1 MSQIDDF
8 LSGKSP
14 ESSPQSIDDF
24 LGGKPKKKKESG
36 ASFSDYAGAA
46 NSAIGQGVAN
56 LGAAAGTFI
65 QAPAANTLSGILGAK
80 ALADRGLTWL
90 INQAEPGSA
99 VPHEQTQEDAQLASQ
114 FAAESRAENANTP
127 WNLPARAGRYLE
139 QDSRRVVAEN
149 QANDRA
155 TNPELMRQQQAMGD
169 AEGFVGNLKA
179 SFQNPLALTHTLVK
193 SAPDMALGVGVG
205 SVLARA
211 RMAGAVAAGEAA
223 AANAAKAGANE
234 AAQAAAA
241 KAAIDA
247 VESKAIASASTAG
260 TLSEAGSSA
269 MQAREGTYQEVAS
282 MPLETL
288 AKSPRFQQIMAQNG
302 GDAAKARETLA
313 NELADQA
320 TMLSGAGTMAGSA
333 LTNKLFG
340 GDATAKSIV
349 GGRMSVKELG
359 KRIGQDTVEEGLQG
373 VPEDAAQHGATV
385 QADPS
390 KKYDPAGSLAQNMVA
405 GFAMGSGGHGLAYT
419 KEAVASM
426 GKGGQT
432 PPAPGTPAAPAQNT
446 VPTAPTAAPVDT
458 EAEKALRTPTSMTAL
473 DRAHEITPELT
484 AARERLAD
492 LTPENGYGPPFDQE
506 RQELASRADSLQAE
520 LDGITKTWP
529 KTEYGAKT
537 NFSTEAG
544 ARIDGVYALMDAN
557 DLVTSHDENLRANP
571 LYPQEMQ
578 PRDRSRSASEMQVSG
593 IVQKLDPAR
602 LGLSADAAT
611 GAPIVGEDGLVES
624 GNARTIAMKRMY
636 SVNDGRWPHSQQD
649 VPELDNGKSS
659 PARRYRKF
667 LEDSASQ
674 FGLTAEAVDAMEK
687 PVLVRV
693 RTTPVNRAEF
703 ARQANA
709 STVAAMSPSEQ
720 AKSDASRIDAMDDLA
735 PDDAGDFSGPASR
748 PFIRRFMAR
757 LPGTEQAGMIDA
769 DGNLSTTGYTRVR
782 NAILAKAYGDSPV
795 LMRMVESLDDNLRN
809 ITKALISA
817 APKVAQMRDAIAKG
831 ARFDSDITPDLMA
844 AVEELSHLKDAG
856 TSISDALAQA
866 GMFGDKYSP
875 ETRDLLQF
883 LADNIRRPR
892 RMADFIV
899 AYMDALDSAGN
910 PAQGSMFGDAQAP
923 ARQDL
928 IKAAK
933 STIGEN
939 TDATAQDTQRGIAG
953 ENTKPGEKAGSKPA
967 DAPGSGRS
975 DQGDGATG
983 PAAGQEQGTQEQG
996 RAEAVTQKAEAAEP
1010 KPLQEDGVP
1019 EKTPEKKPI
1028 TRTADRDFWAYA
1040 KEQGH
1045 APGDVKVGS
1054 ELHTRLKAEFDALK
1068 AGKARLKEITG
1079 KKINEDWSAFSAKSD
1094 TMGVPR
1100 ADMPQIKAEHRGA
1113 LTQFLAAR
1121 GVAHEAD
1128 ADVSAMELKPTQAEF
1143 SPGKVKQAQDFEG
1156 GDRSILVSADGF
1168 VLDGHHQWLAKL
1180 SQGLPIRVIRFDA
1193 PMADLLPLAR
1203 EFPSAEVS
1211 REAEAVEGKQ
1221 QDGLKSPT
1229 PDEIRQLVTQQERAE
1244 KERQRKDQEA
1254 GDAGSTDFVQAPGG
1268 NLDFGEITPEMSKAM
1283 RRQAG
1288 KIRLRK
1294 GNEAWGLIHIEAR
1307 HGEQFKSLGFQSAN
1321 GFIAHVA
1328 SSFNAIY
1335 KGKGAGLSIVLETER
1350 TGGRLMVQLEASSDG
1365 DFYDVKTAS
1374 PIRAGQYKN
1383 EKPLWQR
1390 DGTITQ
1396 TAQGSS
1402 LLPRDQSGNQ
1412 SVPQGNDVE
1421 QGAEKAKSPSKTS
1434 TKIEDSGEVLEGAR
1448 KLYAKSYAAKLDEG
1462 KGMDLASV
1470 PLSKSWPEPDYQRL
1484 IDEGIDPW
1492 AVALAR
1498 AVRDEVPNK
1507 PMKGWKLKGWVQKVE
1522 FARDM
1527 AAKVMSGEIT
1537 KDQFMA
1543 EGGKHN
1549 LADWFNKIDLYEAVG
1564 HANSLKTLRF
1574 SEGEYSFYGGQK
1586 FSPAKKLW
1594 TINAPST
1601 SASATWSNGNWGNDL
1616 VVADT
1621 KAEAIEKYK
1630 AWAAE
1635 QTGKDQAKPASKRTE
1650 FDVYSYRNKPAVFIV
1665 GKRIS
1670 ATKSIDLMEF
1680 ETSKEAN
1687 AFIAANQDQLEKMLA
1702 EAKVEQPE
1710 RRESNTPRVGADHRN
1725 GADVTTEQ
1733 FREAFGFRGEQF
1745 GASMP
1750 QAERQANMNQAYDA
1764 LMDLAGVI
1772 GIPPKALSLNGELGL
1787 AFGARGRG
1795 GKNPAMAHYEP
1806 DTTGS
1811 VTPNRVVINLTRKN
1825 GAGSLAHEWFHA
1837 VDNYFARMRGEKA
1850 GMLTE
1855 SYPAKREG
1863 VRPEMVEAFKK
1874 VMMAIQ
1880 STGVRERSKNMD
1892 KKRTKDYWSTGLEM
1906 AARSFESYIIAKL
1919 QDKSGSNDYLAN
1931 IVPESL
1937 WLQQE
1942 SYPYPTMGE
1951 LPAIRTAF
1959 DNFFAT
1965 VQTKETDSGVAL
1977 FSRANAGDF
1986 ENVEH
1991 LTKEALDALVNRIKA
2006 MMPNMPTVHVLAD
2019 PSKAP
2024 PALREYIIR
2033 QDAWDDVEGA
2043 MHKGELYMFA
2053 SGLSDELRA
2062 EHVLAEHEAAH
2073 FGLRAVLGS
2082 SLKTAMH
2089 LVYAQNASV
2098 LRAVTELQKRG
2109 KLSNAEATEEVIV
2122 DIPTA
2127 DLAKLKGWRKVVM
2140 MVRDWMQAHGYD
2152 KIAQK
2157 ITDMLDGSLSQ
2168 QQRADLFVA
2177 ELVRGA
2183 RDYVAGKLPSRRVG
2197 YIGDTRLST
2206 TLQED
2211 IKRQE
2216 AWLQREASA
2225 RGFADIEDMLAKN
2238 YPLFEKL
2245 AELWRKKNPASDGV
2259 MLSRSPD
2266 TKTDFETR
2274 IDALFAGEKAETGT
2288 KVLDSSDMM
2297 GLLGYPQVPLVLN
2310 ERHLMDG
2317 MTTHPEL
2324 TAKAWKR
2331 VPGWIENPAAAYLSM
2346 GQANQNRVVL
2356 LAPELLAGH
2365 PVVMV
2370 IEPNPGVVGGRAG
2383 QASSE
2388 QLLVTV
2394 FAKTNGAVPLA
2405 SAAKQGK
2412 LLYLQKEMA
2421 PAISSSGG
2429 VQFPKHGDITTGR
2442 KKILTEKNLAGFI
2455 KARQQGEANVT
2466 GQKESPTK
2474 NATEAIQTVLLNV
2487 QNDGGDAR
2495 IVYPNDQSGQDEPI
2509 RLSRAPAKAQGLSVQ
2524 ERADEIIQEKAK
2536 AGGSVLD
2543 AAAHALTR
2551 VTRLEKITS
2560 WAYDFAAQQL
2570 DRFTPDAIK
2579 AGVVSDY
2586 GVPESVIDQRAVM
2599 QGRKM
2604 QHLRKVGGLLD
2615 KLNTLTRSESRVAYA
2630 WMNEADASA
2639 ADSLMQDLPAESVKV
2654 LQEVQKMIDHLS
2666 REAVSLGQLSEQA
2679 YKAHRFAYLRRSYA
2693 KHVVEL
2699 SPKENAKRGRTISV
2713 LGDQYKGRGFEEGA
2727 SMRQIQAAA
2736 PDWWKRKM
2744 QEGKAD
2750 TAVKGEKFI
2759 RLERRAPSGE
2769 GVTPL
2774 DGMDGKQPGRVLE
2787 VNYWP
2792 AAEPMPAK
2800 YQDWAQ
2806 AGTFEA
2812 RDTQGDKVVMWR
2824 DYTKDE
2830 REKMGEVDE
2839 ARFAIAKTLHGMIHD
2854 VEVGRYLRWIAQ
2866 TQAKLV
2872 AADVPGKLVTAEEG
2886 WGHVFKPGEW
2896 VQVPDTKITGTDV
2909 AKYGKLA
2916 GRFVPGPVWNDVRQ
2930 VGNSSFGK
2938 VPWAAF
2944 NTLQSW
2950 WKTSKTAL
2958 SPGVHMNNIMSDFVM
2973 ADWHDVSQ
2981 AHVRKALRILMAAS
2995 NRDNKGML
3003 GTAMNAASK
3012 MGIDDRE
3019 AAQLIVNRYKDS
3031 GGELG
3036 SWATVEMQNDQLE
3049 PILKDLQKELGI
3061 EDELGNQ
3068 LGAFNAVQQFMHAKF
3083 PSVYNAAGGLMGSTL
3098 GRVAAKA
3105 AGKVVGG
3112 VVQEGKTLIDLY
3124 QSEDEVFRLA
3134 AWLKSKEAG
3143 MDDMAAGKVSR
3154 KSFLDYSVNAPW
3166 IVAMKNSAWPFMAFS
3181 YRAIPMFLE
3190 TAGKKPHKLL
3200 KLMAVAGAL
3209 NAMGAMLA
3217 GGDDDEDELRKLL
3230 PEEKAGRIWGMVP
3243 KLIRMPW
3250 NDAHGSP
3257 VFLDVRRFVPV
3268 GDVFDVDQGHSA
3280 IPLPPALQPGGI
3292 IGMLSELRLN
3302 KSAFT
3307 GKPITLETDT
3317 TAEQSGKVLDYMY
3330 KWMMPNVLGVPGS
3343 YATTGVQNAYR
3354 GKEDPFGREQSIAQ
3368 AVSSAFGL
3376 KLGSYPTDVLRQNLV
3391 KKTKAESS
3399 EIDHN
3404 ITKLSHQYQQNGI
3417 SREEFDEGVKYQ
3429 LAKKTKL
3436 WEEMGE
3442 KMR

>member
-8 LSGKSP
+8 LSGKTP

-36 ASFSDYAGAA
+36 GSFSDYASSF
-46 NSAIGQGVAN
+46 NSALGQGVAN
-56 LGAAAGTFI
+56 SIGAAGTFI
-65 QAPAANTLSGILGAK
+65 QAPAANTLSGIFGAK
-80 ALADRGLTWL
+80 AAVDRGLTWL

-114 FAAESRAENANTP
+114 FSAESRAENANTP

-179 SFQNPLALTHTLVK
+179 AAQNPLALTHTLVK

-211 RMAGAVAAGEAA
+211 RMAGAAAAGEAA

-234 AAQAAAA
+234 ATQAAAA

-247 VESKAIASASTAG
+247 VESKAVASASTAG

-269 MQAREGTYQEVAS
+269 MQAREGTYQEVAA

-302 GDAAKARETLA
+302 GDAVKARETLA

-349 GGRMSVKELG
+349 GGRMSAKELG

-419 KEAVASM
+419 KEAIASM

-432 PPAPGTPAAPAQNT
+432 APAPGAPAAPAQNT
-446 VPTAPTAAPVDT
+446 APTAANAAPVET

-492 LTPENGYGPPFDQE
+492 LTPENGYGPAFDQE

-544 ARIDGVYALMDAN
+544 ARIEGAYALMDAN

-624 GNARTIAMKRMY
+624 GNARTIAMKRVY
-636 SVNDGRWPHSQQD
+636 QANGQKASDYKQFLR
-649 VPELDNGKSS
+649 DN
-659 PARRYRKF
+659 A
-667 LEDSASQ
+667 AQ
-674 FGLTAEAVDAMEK
+674 FGITPESVDAMAK

-757 LPGTEQAGMIDA
+757 LPGTEQSGMIDA

-844 AVEELSHLKDAG
+844 AVEELSRLKDAG
-856 TSISDALAQA
+856 TSVSDALAQA

-875 ETRDLLQF
+875 ETRELLQF

-899 AYMDALDSAGN
+899 AYMDALDRAGD
-910 PAQGSMFGDAQAP
+910 PAQGSMFGDNQAP
-923 ARQDL
+923 TRQDL

-933 STIGEN
+933 STVGEN

-953 ENTKPGEKAGSKPA
+953 EDAKPGEKTGGKPE
-967 DAPGSGRS
+967 DAPGSRRG
-975 DQGDGATG
+975 DQGDGVAG
-983 PAAGQEQGTQEQG
+983 PAAEQERGTQEQG
-996 RAEAVTQKAEAAEP
+996 RAEAVTQKAETAEP
-1010 KPLQEDGVP
+1010 KPLQEVGAS
-1019 EKTPEKKPI
+1019 EKTPEKKPV

-1068 AGKARLKEITG
+1068 AGKARMKEITG
-1079 KKINEDWSAFSAKSD
+1079 DKINEDWTAFSAKSD

-1100 ADMPQIKAEHRGA
+1100 AEMPQIKAEHRGA

-1180 SQGLPIRVIRFDA
+1180 SQGLPVRVIRFDA
-1193 PMADLLPLAR
+1193 PTADLLPLAR
-1203 EFPSAEVS
+1203 EFPSAEVA
-1211 REAEAVEGKQ
+1211 RGAEGVEGKQ

-1229 PDEIRQLVTQQERAE
+1229 PDEIRQRVTQQEQAE

-1254 GDAGSTDFVQAPGG
+1254 GDAGSTDFIPAPDGG
-1268 NLDFGEITPEMSKAM
+1268 LDFGEITPEMSKAM

-1288 KIRLRK
+1288 KIRLTQ
-1294 GNEAWGLIHIEAR
+1294 GVQNSDGTGHGLVHIEAN
-1307 HGEQFKSLGFQSAN
+1307 HGKEIRAAGFDSAQAFLADAFRSIDEVWKPGKTTQLIAVQSGRA
-1321 GFIAHVA
+1321 GKVAFI
-1328 SSFNAIY
+1328 
-1335 KGKGAGLSIVLETER
+1335 
-1350 TGGRLMVQLEASSDG
+1350 QLEADSKG
-1365 DFYDVKTAS
+1365 GEDFYRVNSAFPAS
-1374 PIRAGQYKN
+1374 EKYVARKEKKEGW
-1383 EKPLWQR
+1383 KPLWSRYPVPADASGASGFVGQSPEA
-1390 DGTITQ
+1390 GETTP
-1396 TAQGSS
+1396 TVSG
-1402 LLPRDQSGNQ
+1402 QSGKP
-1412 SVPQGNDVE
+1412 SLPQ
-1421 QGAEKAKSPSKTS
+1421 AEKIAKPPSKTPA
-1434 TKIEDSGEVLEGAR
+1434 KIEDSGEVLEGAR
-1448 KLYAKSYAAKLDEG
+1448 KPENDNGTVMLSRSQATQQAYEARIDALFAGGGANRVGVRVLDRSDVLSLLGFEG
-1462 KGMDLASV
+1462 LPLVLRESKVIKG
-1470 PLSKSWPEPDYQRL
+1470 LSKHPAMTADLWKKVPEWIENPAAVFDSHTVQGALVFVAPELVNGAVVLVTVEPDSTVSASL
-1484 IDEGIDPW
+1484 
-1492 AVALAR
+1492 VAHEVTNAYDKDAGPPPFGLWLRDGLAR
-1498 AVRDEVPNK
+1498 YVNQKEFPTVAARAGLQLPREATANK
-1507 PMKGWKLKGWVQKVE
+1507 PG
-1522 FARDM
+1522 
-1527 AAKVMSGEIT
+1527 
-1537 KDQFMA
+1537 
-1543 EGGKHN
+1543 
-1549 LADWFNKIDLYEAVG
+1549 
-1564 HANSLKTLRF
+1564 
-1574 SEGEYSFYGGQK
+1574 
-1586 FSPAKKLW
+1586 
-1594 TINAPST
+1594 
-1601 SASATWSNGNWGNDL
+1601 
-1616 VVADT
+1616 
-1621 KAEAIEKYK
+1621 
-1630 AWAAE
+1630 
-1635 QTGKDQAKPASKRTE
+1635 
-1650 FDVYSYRNKPAVFIV
+1650 
-1665 GKRIS
+1665 
-1670 ATKSIDLMEF
+1670 
-1680 ETSKEAN
+1680 
-1687 AFIAANQDQLEKMLA
+1687 
-1702 EAKVEQPE
+1702 
-1710 RRESNTPRVGADHRN
+1710 
-1725 GADVTTEQ
+1725 
-1733 FREAFGFRGEQF
+1733 
-1745 GASMP
+1745 
-1750 QAERQANMNQAYDA
+1750 
-1764 LMDLAGVI
+1764 
-1772 GIPPKALSLNGELGL
+1772 
-1787 AFGARGRG
+1787 
-1795 GKNPAMAHYEP
+1795 
-1806 DTTGS
+1806 
-1811 VTPNRVVINLTRKN
+1811 TRKI
-1825 GAGSLAHEWFHA
+1825 
-1837 VDNYFARMRGEKA
+1837 
-1850 GMLTE
+1850 LTE
-1855 SYPAKREG
+1855 
-1863 VRPEMVEAFKK
+1863 
-1874 VMMAIQ
+1874 
-1880 STGVRERSKNMD
+1880 KNLSGHR
-1892 KKRTKDYWSTGLEM
+1892 KEHG
-1906 AARSFESYIIAKL
+1906 IA
-1919 QDKSGSNDYLAN
+1919 
-1931 IVPESL
+1931 
-1937 WLQQE
+1937 
-1942 SYPYPTMGE
+1942 M
-1951 LPAIRTAF
+1951 
-1959 DNFFAT
+1959 
-1965 VQTKETDSGVAL
+1965 
-1977 FSRANAGDF
+1977 SRAEFSGQGM
-1986 ENVEH
+1986 
-1991 LTKEALDALVNRIKA
+1991 TKEALDALVNRIKA
-2006 MMPNMPTVHVLAD
+2006 KMPNMPTVHVLAD
-2019 PSKAP
+2019 PSEAP

-2053 SGLSDELRA
+2053 SGLFDELRA

-2098 LRAVTELQKRG
+2098 RRAVTELQKRG

-2127 DLAKLKGWRKVVM
+2127 ELAKLKGWRKVVM

-2183 RDYVAGKLPSRRVG
+2183 RDYVAGKSPSRRVG

-2216 AWLQREASA
+2216 DWLQREARA

-2245 AELWRKKNPASDGV
+2245 AELWRKKNPAEGGG
-2259 MLSRSPD
+2259 MLSRRPD
-2266 TKTDFETR
+2266 TKAAYEAR
-2274 IDALFAGEKAETGT
+2274 IDALFSGGLANLKGVHLLDKSD
-2288 KVLDSSDMM
+2288 VLD
-2297 GLLGYPQVPLVLN
+2297 LLGLGNMPVQLDEAKVILN
-2310 ERHLMDG
+2310 Q
-2317 MTTHPEL
+2317 TNHPEM
-2324 TAKAWKR
+2324 TADVWKKIPEWLDRPALVTKSRSVDGRYEITPSETVLGAPFLIIIEPKGGKVMVHALVNAYAKDKNPQGEIEAIARKISSGNVAYVDTKKA
-2331 VPGWIENPAAAYLSM
+2331 S
-2346 GQANQNRVVL
+2346 
-2356 LAPELLAGH
+2356 ELL
-2365 PVVMV
+2365 
-2370 IEPNPGVVGGRAG
+2370 GRSG
-2383 QASSE
+2383 L
-2388 QLLVTV
+2388 QLPRLPSLNT
-2394 FAKTNGAVPLA
+2394 
-2405 SAAKQGK
+2405 
-2412 LLYLQKEMA
+2412 
-2421 PAISSSGG
+2421 
-2429 VQFPKHGDITTGR
+2429 DR
-2442 KKILTEKNLAGFI
+2442 KKILTEKNLNGYV
-2455 KARQQGEANVT
+2455 KARQQG
-2466 GQKESPTK
+2466 
-2474 NATEAIQTVLLNV
+2474 
-2487 QNDGGDAR
+2487 
-2495 IVYPNDQSGQDEPI
+2495 NDQSGQDEPI

-2524 ERADEIIQEKAK
+2524 ERADEIIHEKAK

-2551 VTRLEKITS
+2551 LTRLEKITS
-2560 WAYDFAAQQL
+2560 RAYDFAAQQL

-2639 ADSLMQDLPAESVKV
+2639 ADGLMQDLPAESVKV

-2736 PDWWKRKM
+2736 PDWWKRKT

-2750 TAVKGEKFI
+2750 TALKGEKFI

-2792 AAEPMPAK
+2792 AAEPMPVK
-2800 YQDWAQ
+2800 YQDWTQ

-2930 VGNSSFGK
+2930 LGNSSFGK
-2938 VPWAAF
+2938 VPWEAF

-2958 SPGVHMNNIMSDFVM
+2958 SPGVHMNNIMSNFVM
-2973 ADWHDVSQ
+2973 ADWHDVSP

-2995 NRDNKGML
+2995 NQDNKGML
-3003 GTAMNAASK
+3003 GKAMNAASK
-3012 MGIDDRE
+3012 MGIADRE

-3068 LGAFNAVQQFMHAKF
+3068 VGAFNAVQQFMHAKF
-3083 PSVYNAAGGLMGSTL
+3083 PAVYNAAGGLMGSTL
-3098 GRVAAKA
+3098 GRKGAKV

-3217 GGDDDEDELRKLL
+3217 GGDDDDDEDKLRKLL

-3280 IPLPPALQPGGI
+3280 IPLPPALQIGGI
-3292 IGMLSELRLN
+3292 IGMLSEVMLN
-3302 KSAFT
+3302 TSAFT

-3317 TAEQSGKVLDYMY
+3317 WRERSAKVLDYMY

-3368 AVSSAFGL
+3368 AISSAFGL

-3404 ITKLSHQYQQNGI
+3404 ITKLSRQYQQNGI
-3417 SREEFDEGVKYQ
+3417 SREEFDEGVQYQ

>member
-1 MSQIDDF
+1 M
-8 LSGKSP
+8 
-14 ESSPQSIDDF
+14 
-24 LGGKPKKKKESG
+24 
-36 ASFSDYAGAA
+36 A
-46 NSAIGQGVAN
+46 NSIG
-56 LGAAAGTFI
+56 AAGTFI

-80 ALADRGLTWL
+80 AAADRGLTWL

-99 VPHEQTQEDAQLASQ
+99 APHTETQDDAQRASQ

-139 QDSRRVVAEN
+139 QDSRRVVQEN

-155 TNPELMRQQQAMGD
+155 TNPELMRQQQAMGE
-169 AEGFVGNLKA
+169 AEGFTGNIKA
-179 SFQNPLALTHTLVK
+179 AFQNPLALTHTLVR
-193 SAPDMALGVGVG
+193 SAPDMAMGVGVG
-205 SVLARA
+205 SVVARA
-211 RMAGAVAAGEAA
+211 RMAGAAAAGEAA

-234 AAQAAAA
+234 ATQAAAA
-241 KAAIDA
+241 KAAIEA
-247 VESKAIASASTAG
+247 VESKAVASASTAG

-269 MQAREGTYQEVAS
+269 MQAREGTYQEVAG

-288 AKSPRFQQIMAQNG
+288 AKSPRFQQIMAANG
-302 GDAAKARETLA
+302 GDAVKAREALA

-349 GGRMSVKELG
+349 GGRMSAKELG

-405 GFAMGSGGHGLAYT
+405 GFAMGAGGHGLAYT
-419 KEAVASM
+419 KERLASM
-426 GKGGQT
+426 GKGPDAGPESSTNTPGQ
-432 PPAPGTPAAPAQNT
+432 PPAPGQPTAPPTAPAAPVT
-446 VPTAPTAAPVDT
+446 PTQPVET

-506 RQELASRADSLQAE
+506 RQELADRAQALQSE

-537 NFSTEAG
+537 SFSTEAG
-544 ARIDGVYALMDAN
+544 ARIEGAYALMDA
-557 DLVTSHDENLRANP
+557 DELVTSHDENLRANP

-578 PRDRSRSASEMQVSG
+578 PRDRSRSASGMQVSG

-636 SVNDGRWPHSQQD
+636 LVHDGRWPHSQQD
-649 VPELDNGKSS
+649 VPEHDNGKSS
-659 PARRYRKF
+659 PVRRYRKF
-667 LEDSASQ
+667 LEDNASQ
-674 FGLTAEAVDAMEK
+674 FGLTPEAVDAMAK

-720 AKSDASRIDAMDDLA
+720 AKSDAARIDAMDDLT
-735 PDDAGDFSGPASR
+735 PDDAGDFTGPASR

-831 ARFDSDITPDLMA
+831 ARFDSDITPGLMA
-844 AVEELSHLKDAG
+844 AVEEMSRLKDAG

-892 RMADFIV
+892 RMADFIL
-899 AYMDALDSAGN
+899 AYMDALDSAGD
-910 PAQGSMFGDAQAP
+910 PAQGSMFGDTQAP
-923 ARQDL
+923 ERKDL

-933 STIGEN
+933 TTVEG
-939 TDATAQDTQRGIAG
+939 TPDATAKDTQRGNAG
-953 ENTKPGEKAGSKPA
+953 EDTKPGEKAGGEPA
-967 DAPGSGRS
+967 NAAGGGRS
-975 DQGDGATG
+975 DQGNGPTG
-983 PAAGQEQGTQEQG
+983 PTANE
-996 RAEAVTQKAEAAEP
+996 
-1010 KPLQEDGVP
+1010 
-1019 EKTPEKKPI
+1019 EKVS
-1028 TRTADRDFWAYA
+1028 
-1040 KEQGH
+1040 
-1045 APGDVKVGS
+1045 GDEFVK
-1054 ELHTRLKAEFDALK
+1054 
-1068 AGKARLKEITG
+1068 
-1079 KKINEDWSAFSAKSD
+1079 
-1094 TMGVPR
+1094 
-1100 ADMPQIKAEHRGA
+1100 
-1113 LTQFLAAR
+1113 
-1121 GVAHEAD
+1121 
-1128 ADVSAMELKPTQAEF
+1128 
-1143 SPGKVKQAQDFEG
+1143 
-1156 GDRSILVSADGF
+1156 
-1168 VLDGHHQWLAKL
+1168 
-1180 SQGLPIRVIRFDA
+1180 
-1193 PMADLLPLAR
+1193 
-1203 EFPSAEVS
+1203 
-1211 REAEAVEGKQ
+1211 
-1221 QDGLKSPT
+1221 
-1229 PDEIRQLVTQQERAE
+1229 
-1244 KERQRKDQEA
+1244 
-1254 GDAGSTDFVQAPGG
+1254 APGG
-1268 NLDFGEITPEMSKAM
+1268 KKLWGRLPVPAADVGASALSANL
-1283 RRQAG
+1283 
-1288 KIRLRK
+1288 
-1294 GNEAWGLIHIEAR
+1294 GNEADSKTAMVSSQSPTKSVQPHSDDGKRESADTLVAGGNPTSPSGQIGH
-1307 HGEQFKSLGFQSAN
+1307 EQKNEGWKPLW
-1321 GFIAHVA
+1321 
-1328 SSFNAIY
+1328 
-1335 KGKGAGLSIVLETER
+1335 ER
-1350 TGGRLMVQLEASSDG
+1350 TGTSAPVAESNPPSPRGKSGVNSLPQASNIEQAADSG
-1365 DFYDVKTAS
+1365 
-1374 PIRAGQYKN
+1374 
-1383 EKPLWQR
+1383 KP
-1390 DGTITQ
+1390 
-1396 TAQGSS
+1396 A
-1402 LLPRDQSGNQ
+1402 
-1412 SVPQGNDVE
+1412 
-1421 QGAEKAKSPSKTS
+1421 
-1434 TKIEDSGEVLEGAR
+1434 KIEDSGEELEGAR
-1448 KLYAKSYAAKLDEG
+1448 KTENDIGAAMLSRSQATQQAYEARIDALFAGGGANRVGVKVLDSSDVLSLLGFEALPLVLRESKVI
-1462 KGMDLASV
+1462 KG
-1470 PLSKSWPEPDYQRL
+1470 LSKHPAMTADLWKKVPGWIEKPAAVFDSHTVEGALVFVAPELVNGAVVLVTVEPDSTVSASL
-1484 IDEGIDPW
+1484 
-1492 AVALAR
+1492 VAHEVTNAYDKDAGPPPFGLWLRDGLAR
-1498 AVRDEVPNK
+1498 YVNQKEFPTVAARAGLQLPREATANK
-1507 PMKGWKLKGWVQKVE
+1507 PGTRKILTEK
-1522 FARDM
+1522 
-1527 AAKVMSGEIT
+1527 
-1537 KDQFMA
+1537 
-1543 EGGKHN
+1543 N
-1549 LADWFNKIDLYEAVG
+1549 LAGY
-1564 HANSLKTLRF
+1564 
-1574 SEGEYSFYGGQK
+1574 QK
-1586 FSPAKKLW
+1586 EQ
-1594 TINAPST
+1594 
-1601 SASATWSNGNWGNDL
+1601 G
-1616 VVADT
+1616 
-1621 KAEAIEKYK
+1621 
-1630 AWAAE
+1630 AA
-1635 QTGKDQAKPASKRTE
+1635 
-1650 FDVYSYRNKPAVFIV
+1650 
-1665 GKRIS
+1665 
-1670 ATKSIDLMEF
+1670 M
-1680 ETSKEAN
+1680 
-1687 AFIAANQDQLEKMLA
+1687 
-1702 EAKVEQPE
+1702 
-1710 RRESNTPRVGADHRN
+1710 
-1725 GADVTTEQ
+1725 
-1733 FREAFGFRGEQF
+1733 
-1745 GASMP
+1745 
-1750 QAERQANMNQAYDA
+1750 
-1764 LMDLAGVI
+1764 
-1772 GIPPKALSLNGELGL
+1772 
-1787 AFGARGRG
+1787 
-1795 GKNPAMAHYEP
+1795 
-1806 DTTGS
+1806 
-1811 VTPNRVVINLTRKN
+1811 
-1825 GAGSLAHEWFHA
+1825 
-1837 VDNYFARMRGEKA
+1837 
-1850 GMLTE
+1850 
-1855 SYPAKREG
+1855 
-1863 VRPEMVEAFKK
+1863 
-1874 VMMAIQ
+1874 
-1880 STGVRERSKNMD
+1880 
-1892 KKRTKDYWSTGLEM
+1892 
-1906 AARSFESYIIAKL
+1906 
-1919 QDKSGSNDYLAN
+1919 
-1931 IVPESL
+1931 
-1937 WLQQE
+1937 
-1942 SYPYPTMGE
+1942 
-1951 LPAIRTAF
+1951 
-1959 DNFFAT
+1959 
-1965 VQTKETDSGVAL
+1965 
-1977 FSRANAGDF
+1977 SRAEFSGQGMS
-1986 ENVEH
+1986 
-1991 LTKEALDALVNRIKA
+1991 KEALDTLVERIKA
-2006 MMPNMPTVHVLAD
+2006 KMPNMPTVHVLAD
-2019 PSKAP
+2019 PGKAP

-2073 FGLRAVLGS
+2073 YGLRAVLGS

-2098 LRAVTELQKRG
+2098 RRAVTELQKRG
-2109 KLSNAEATEEVIV
+2109 KLSTAEATEEVIV

-2127 DLAKLKGWRKVVM
+2127 ELAKIKGWRKVVV

-2177 ELVRGA
+2177 ELVHGA

-2216 AWLQREASA
+2216 AWLQREARA
-2225 RGFADIEDMLAKN
+2225 RGFADIEDMLAKD
-2238 YPLFEKL
+2238 YPVFERL
-2245 AELWRKKNPASDGV
+2245 AELWRKKNPASEGV
-2259 MLSRSPD
+2259 MLSRRSD
-2266 TKTDFETR
+2266 TKANYEAR
-2274 IDALFAGEKAETGT
+2274 IDALFGGSVPQSPSRGQVAAV
-2288 KVLDSSDMM
+2288 VLDRSDILD
-2297 GLLGYPQVPLVLN
+2297 LLDEGNGPVILDEAAVGKPMRGAPRGGDARHPNMTSAEWKMVPQWL
-2310 ERHLMDG
+2310 D
-2317 MTTHPEL
+2317 
-2324 TAKAWKR
+2324 
-2331 VPGWIENPAAAYLSM
+2331 NPAAVFDSATVNGAL
-2346 GQANQNRVVL
+2346 VII
-2356 LAPELLAGH
+2356 APDLVGGA
-2365 PVVMV
+2365 VVMITLDPRAQGQRRASEIRLLTNAYDKDGSPPPFSQWFAQGNARYIDKKV
-2370 IEPNPGVVGGRAG
+2370 FPAVLRRVGLQLPDTAYQNKPG
-2383 QASSE
+2383 
-2388 QLLVTV
+2388 T
-2394 FAKTNGAVPLA
+2394 
-2405 SAAKQGK
+2405 
-2412 LLYLQKEMA
+2412 
-2421 PAISSSGG
+2421 
-2429 VQFPKHGDITTGR
+2429 

-2466 GQKESPTK
+2466 GQKVPSTK

-2495 IVYPNDQSGQDEPI
+2495 IVSANDPDSQSEPT
-2509 RLSRAPAKAQGLSVQ
+2509 RLSRAPAKTEGLSAQ
-2524 ERADEIIQEKAK
+2524 DRADEIIHEKAK

-2551 VTRLEKITS
+2551 MTRLEKLTS

-2570 DRFTPDAIK
+2570 DRFTSDAVK

-2586 GVPESVIDQRAVM
+2586 GVPESVIDQRAIM

-2604 QHLRKVGGLLD
+2604 QHLRKVGRLLD

-2639 ADSLMQDLPAESVKV
+2639 ADRLMQDLPAESVKV

-2666 REAVSLGQLSEQA
+2666 REAVTLGQLSEKA

-2699 SPKENAKRGRTISV
+2699 SDKENAKRSRTISV

-2736 PDWWKRKM
+2736 PGWWKRKT
-2744 QEGKAD
+2744 QEGQAD
-2750 TAVKGEKFI
+2750 TALKGEKFI
-2759 RLERRAPSGE
+2759 RLERRAASGE

-2774 DGMDGKQPGRVLE
+2774 EGMDGKQPGKVLE

-2800 YQDWAQ
+2800 YQDWTQ

-2824 DYTKDE
+2824 DYTADE
-2830 REKMGEVDE
+2830 RTKMGEVDE

-2854 VEVGRYLRWIAQ
+2854 VEVGRYLAWLAK

-2896 VQVPDTKITGTDV
+2896 VQVPDTKIAGTAV

-2916 GRFVPGPVWNDVRQ
+2916 GRFIPGPVWNDVRQ
-2930 VGNSSFGK
+2930 VSNPSFGK
-2938 VPWAAF
+2938 VPIEAF
-2944 NTLQSW
+2944 NTLQGW

-2958 SPGVHMNNIMSDFVM
+2958 SPGVHMNNIMSNFVM

-2995 NRDNKGML
+2995 NRDNKGIL
-3003 GTAMNAASK
+3003 GKAMNQAAK
-3012 MGIDDRE
+3012 MGIADRE

-3061 EDELGNQ
+3061 EDELGSQ
-3068 LGAFNAVQQFMHAKF
+3068 VGAFNAVQQFMHAKF
-3083 PSVYNAAGGLMGSTL
+3083 PAVYNAAGGLMGSTP
-3098 GRVAAKA
+3098 GRIGSKA
-3105 AGKVVGG
+3105 AGKVVGA

-3134 AWLKSKEAG
+3134 AWLKAKESG
-3143 MDDMAAGKVSR
+3143 VDDMAAGKVSR

-3230 PEEKAGRIWGMVP
+3230 PEEKAGKIWGGVP

-3268 GDVFDVDQGHSA
+3268 GDVFDVGQGHSA
-3280 IPLPPALQPGGI
+3280 IPLPPALQIGGI
-3292 IGMLSELRLN
+3292 IGMLSELMLN

-3307 GKPITLETDT
+3307 GKAIALETDT
-3317 TAEQSGKVLDYMY
+3317 MAEQSGKVLDYMY
-3330 KWMMPNVLGVPGS
+3330 KWMMPNVLILPGS
-3343 YATTGVQNAYR
+3343 YAYTGVQNAYR
-3354 GKEDPFGREQSIAQ
+3354 GKEDGFGRAQSMAQ
-3368 AVSSAFGL
+3368 AISSAFGL
-3376 KLGSYPTDVLRQNLV
+3376 KLGSYPTDGLRRNLV
-3391 KKTKAESS
+3391 KKTEAESS

-3404 ITKLSHQYQQNGI
+3404 IAKLRRQYQVNGI
-3417 SREEFDEGVKYQ
+3417 SREEFDEGVEYQ
-3429 LAKKTKL
+3429 RAKKTKL
-3436 WEEMGE
+3436 WEELGE